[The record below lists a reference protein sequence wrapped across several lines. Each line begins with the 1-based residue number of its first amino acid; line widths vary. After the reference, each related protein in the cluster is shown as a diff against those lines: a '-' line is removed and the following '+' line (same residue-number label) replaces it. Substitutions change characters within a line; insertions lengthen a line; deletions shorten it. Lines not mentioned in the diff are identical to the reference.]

1 MTWICNAIWIYNKW
15 WPSKILTIQHP
26 KTGLKAWM
34 LDIFGLVFKQWSELR
49 TEMSEF
55 ETKRGQIDTILF
67 YYVLVWY
74 SNGRPTTWISNHLKS
89 ELQKVWYSKSFRYS
103 NVSGIQMVCIQI
115 PTVYKHIFIIEQSS
129 LLFKS
134 TTQF

>member
-55 ETKRGQIDTILF
+55 EMKRGQIDTILF

-74 SNGRPTTWISNHLKS
+74 SNGRSSTEDITHNRPFEYPTIWNLNYKKFDI
-89 ELQKVWYSKSFRYS
+89 QK
-103 NVSGIQMVCIQI
+103 VSGIQMFLVFKWSVFRSPLYIN
-115 PTVYKHIFIIEQSS
+115 IF
-129 LLFKS
+129 LL
-134 TTQF
+134 